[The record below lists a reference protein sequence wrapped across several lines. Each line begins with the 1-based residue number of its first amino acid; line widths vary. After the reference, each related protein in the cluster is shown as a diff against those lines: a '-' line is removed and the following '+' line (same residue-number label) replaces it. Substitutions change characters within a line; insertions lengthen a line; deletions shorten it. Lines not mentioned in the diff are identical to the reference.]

1 MLSMSGHH
9 TSSYI
14 ILTQVKHLKV
24 NDELTALLT
33 INNVGHISNFHYV
46 RNKIS

>member
-9 TSSYI
+9 RTSYI

-24 NDELTALLT
+24 NDELTTLLT
-33 INNVGHISNFHYV
+33 INNVEHNSNFQ
-46 RNKIS
+46 